1 MIEVRKMKV
10 NLKNII
16 IIFLVALLGSGLG
29 TFGVMSLYNKEHKG
43 SSEAN
48 VVVNEVEYTNIE
60 KTDYTKAIE
69 KAYNTVVEI
78 KCQVRSSVSS
88 GFFFFEQAPSTS
100 ISSGS
105 GVIFSSDGY
114 IVTNEHVIDGLVD
127 ESSIEVKAYN
137 GQVYPA
143 KVIGYDTKTDLAV
156 LKIDAEDLPYASF
169 TDSSQL
175 LLGQDVIAIGNP
187 LGLGISCSNGI
198 VSALEK
204 EIAINSVYMTV
215 IQTNAAVNAGNSGG
229 GLFDI
234 NGNLVGI
241 VNAKKSSNFTETS
254 VEGMGYAIPS
264 NTVSRIIEE
273 LITNGYVKDRA
284 TLGIRVSTSSAFS
297 TSEGVLVTEVIE
309 GSSAEKAGLLANDII
324 TAIDDTEV
332 SVYADL
338 VKALESKSVGD
349 EARLSILRDGQQ
361 MELTIILQDASRS

>member
-1 MIEVRKMKV
+1 MKI
-10 NLKNII
+10 NIKNMI

-29 TFGVMSLYNKEHKG
+29 TFGVMSIYGKEHKG
-43 SSEAN
+43 NTESN
-48 VVVNEVEYTNIE
+48 VVVNEVEYANIE

-78 KCQVRSSVSS
+78 KCTVQSSADT
-88 GFFFFEQAPSTS
+88 GFFFFEGGTSTS
-100 ISSGS
+100 ISNGS

-127 ESSIEVKAYN
+127 EDTIEVKIYN
-137 GQVYPA
+137 GQTYSA
-143 KVIGYDTKTDLAV
+143 KVIGYDAKTDLAV
-156 LKIDAEDLPYASF
+156 LKIDADDLPYASF
-169 TDSSQL
+169 ADSAQL

-204 EIAINSVYMTV
+204 EITINNVYMTV

-241 VNAKKSSNFTETS
+241 VNAKKSANYTTTS

-264 NTVSRIIEE
+264 NTVTRIIEE

-284 TLGIRVSTSSAFS
+284 TLGVKVATNSSYY
-297 TSEGVLVTEVIE
+297 TNEGVLITEVIE
-309 GSSAEKAGLLANDII
+309 GGSAEKAGLKPNDII
-324 TAIDDTEV
+324 
-332 SVYADL
+332 
-338 VKALESKSVGD
+338 
-349 EARLSILRDGQQ
+349 
-361 MELTIILQDASRS
+361 LTIDGEKVSTYGDLAKILETKTVGETITLEIQRDEQTMNVDITLQDATKH

>member
-1 MIEVRKMKV
+1 MKINV
-10 NLKNII
+10 KTMI

-29 TFGVMSLYNKEHKG
+29 TFSVMSIYNKEHKG
-43 SSEAN
+43 STESG

-78 KCQVRSSVSS
+78 KCNVQTSNGT
-88 GFFFFEQAPSTS
+88 GFFFFEGGSSTS
-100 ISSGS
+100 ISNGS

-127 ESSIEVKAYN
+127 EDTIEVKIYN
-137 GQVYPA
+137 GQTYPA

-156 LKIDAEDLPYASF
+156 LKIDADNLPYASF
-169 TDSSQL
+169 ADSSQL
-175 LLGQDVIAIGNP
+175 MLGQDVIAIGNP

-204 EIAINSVYMTV
+204 EISINNVYMTV

-234 NGNLVGI
+234 NGSLVGI
-241 VNAKKSSNFTETS
+241 VNAKKSSNYSETS

-264 NTVSRIIEE
+264 NTVTRIIEE
-273 LITNGYVKDRA
+273 LVSNGYVKDRA
-284 TLGIRVSTSSAFS
+284 TLGIKVATNSSYY
-297 TSEGVLVTEVIE
+297 TNEGVLITEVIE
-309 GSSAEKAGLLANDII
+309 GGSAEKAGLEPNDII
-324 TAIDDTEV
+324 LSIGGEKV
-332 SVYADL
+332 SSYGDL
-338 VKALESKSVGD
+338 VKALESRNVG
-349 EARLSILRDGQQ
+349 ETVIIEVQRDGQV
-361 MELTIILQDASRS
+361 MSLDVTLQDATRQ

>member
-1 MIEVRKMKV
+1 MKV

-29 TFGVMSLYNKEHKG
+29 TFSVMSLYNKEHNSNTG
-43 SSEAN
+43 SS
-48 VVVNEVEYTNIE
+48 VVVNEVQYTNVN

-78 KCQVRSSVSS
+78 KCQVKTATTS
-88 GFFFFEQAPSTS
+88 GFFFFQGGSTTS

-127 ESSIEVKAYN
+127 ESTIEVTTYD
-137 GQVYPA
+137 GQTHSA

-156 LKIDAEDLPYASF
+156 LKIDGNNLPYASF
-169 TDSSQL
+169 SDSSQL
-175 LLGQDVIAIGNP
+175 MLGQDVIAIGNP

-204 EIAINSVYMTV
+204 EISINNVYMTV

-241 VNAKKSSNFTETS
+241 VNAKKSASFTETS
-254 VEGMGYAIPS
+254 VEGMGYAIPA
-264 NTVSRIIEE
+264 NTVTRIIQE
-273 LITNGYVKDRA
+273 LIDNGYVKDRA
-284 TLGIRVSTSSAFS
+284 TLGVKVATGSPYY
-297 TSEGVLVTEVIE
+297 TSEGVLITEVIE
-309 GSSAEKAGLLANDII
+309 GGSAERAGLKANDIV
-324 TAIDDTEV
+324 V
-332 SVYADL
+332 SLNGQSVSSYADM
-338 VKALESKSVGD
+338 VKILETLNVGD
-349 EARLSILRDGQQ
+349 TVPITITRDGQQ
-361 MELTIILQDASRS
+361 MDFEIKLQDATRY